1 MRSES
6 LFITFLPV
14 VSIAYWSWHFLALWF
29 SILCDV
35 LLFVRFF
42 VFIFNKWDYKCRYVS
57 VLSSFLK
64 SPNFWFPFRCFT
76 VFSCWVA
83 KDLFSTFPIYQQSM
97 NTVFQLTVLCTL
109 LKTFP
114 VNTIALFS
122 FVVNWLIRC
131 TVDMLSD
138 VCLIRVIK

>member
-1 MRSES
+1 MFQLRTGLGISWHYGS
-6 LFITFLPV
+6 LFFVMCYCLWGFL
-14 VSIAYWSWHFLALWF
+14 F
-29 SILCDV
+29 
-35 LLFVRFF
+35 
-42 VFIFNKWDYKCRYVS
+42 FIFNKWDYKCRYVS